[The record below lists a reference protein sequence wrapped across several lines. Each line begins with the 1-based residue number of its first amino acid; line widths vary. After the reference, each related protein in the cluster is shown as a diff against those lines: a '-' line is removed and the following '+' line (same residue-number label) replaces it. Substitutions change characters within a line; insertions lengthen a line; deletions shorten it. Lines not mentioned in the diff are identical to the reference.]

1 LGYFIHEIDVY
12 FIVFFGVELYQ
23 FAIEF
28 NQSGKVYFVLLLS
41 VGLLLSQDG
50 VNEFLGEAVGFLL
63 PTVSVGF
70 HQF

>member
-1 LGYFIHEIDVY
+1 
-12 FIVFFGVELYQ
+12 
-23 FAIEF
+23 
-28 NQSGKVYFVLLLS
+28 
-41 VGLLLSQDG
+41 LSQDG